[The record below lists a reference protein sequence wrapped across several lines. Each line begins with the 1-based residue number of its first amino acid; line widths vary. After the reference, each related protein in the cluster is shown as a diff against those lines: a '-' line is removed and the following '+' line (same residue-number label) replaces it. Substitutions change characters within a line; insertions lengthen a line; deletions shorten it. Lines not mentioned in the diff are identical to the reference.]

1 MDTSMNPK
9 NHAGHEDVRP
19 TFLDPNLHHVVV
31 EQNVRGSS
39 MAICPS
45 ICETGPD
52 TFLVAYHRTTGVD
65 FKGRYAIWLRD
76 SADGGSSWGS
86 PRLMAE
92 GLQAPGLLLL
102 KSGDLLLNGCLHHGD
117 EVASSSTTMKLF
129 CSKDDGLTWS
139 EEAPIWERSKG
150 MRLQGGCGSLVQMK
164 NGRILC
170 PVQGSEGDNYH
181 TRDNDV
187 PGFRAWCY
195 YSDDGGESWTE
206 SRVGVELPQ
215 RGAMEPSVAETKD
228 GLLVMAL
235 RTQLGSVYISRSED
249 GGETWSEPFASGL
262 EASEA
267 PLAMSCFPD
276 SDRLVLSYC
285 SARYEPEHHHRGERT
300 PLTVA
305 TSTDAGESWSRIGDI
320 AGGEHEFGSCGSNS
334 ICFASDGRVVFAY
347 NWILVP
353 WNREQGFFG
362 GTNLAIAESSWLS

>member
-1 MDTSMNPK
+1 MKQKNP
-9 NHAGHEDVRP
+9 AGNEDVRP

-31 EQNVRGSS
+31 ERNVRGNS

-45 ICETGPD
+45 ICEIGPG

-76 SADGGSSWGS
+76 SEDGGSSWGS
-86 PRLMAE
+86 ARLMAE
-92 GLQAPGLLLL
+92 GLQAPGLLKL
-102 KSGDLLLNGCLHHGD
+102 KSGDLLLNGLLHHGD
-117 EVASSSTTMKLF
+117 EIASTSTSMKLF
-129 CSKDDGLTWS
+129 RSKDDGRTWT

-150 MRLQGGCGSLVQMK
+150 MRHQGGCGSLVELSD
-164 NGRILC
+164 GRILC
-170 PVQGSEGDNYH
+170 PIHASDGDNYH
-181 TRDNDV
+181 TNFQAR
-187 PGFRAWCY
+187 CY
-195 YSDDGGESWTE
+195 YSDDGGENWSE
-206 SRVGVELPQ
+206 SRVSVELPQ
-215 RGAMEPSVAETKD
+215 RGALEPSVAETKD

-249 GGETWSEPFASGL
+249 GGEAWSPAFSSGL
-262 EASEA
+262 EAPEA

-276 SDRLVLSYC
+276 SDRLVLAYC
-285 SARYEPEHHHRGERT
+285 SGRYEPEHHHRGDRT

-353 WNREQGFFG
+353 WNRERGFFG
-362 GTNLAIAESSWLS
+362 GTSLAIAESSWLS

>member
-1 MDTSMNPK
+1 MKPK
-9 NHAGHEDVRP
+9 NHTGHEDVRP
-19 TFLDPNLHHVVV
+19 TILDPNLQHVAV
-31 EQNVRGSS
+31 EQNIRNSS
-39 MAICPS
+39 KAICPS
-45 ICETGPD
+45 ICETGSD
-52 TFLVAYHRTTGVD
+52 AFTIAYHRTTGVD
-65 FKGRYAIWLRD
+65 FKGRYGIWLRD
-76 SADGGSSWGS
+76 SADGGLSWGT
-86 PRLMAE
+86 PRLLEE

-102 KSGDLLLNGCLHHGD
+102 NTGDLLLNGCYHHGD

-129 CSKDDGLTWS
+129 RSKDKGHGWH
-139 EEAPIWERSKG
+139 EEAPIWERSAG
-150 MRLQGGCGSLVQMK
+150 MQLQGGCGSLVQLT

-170 PVQGSEGDNYH
+170 PLHGSEGDNYH
-181 TRDNDV
+181 TN
-187 PGFRAWCY
+187 FEAWCY
-195 YSDDGGESWTE
+195 YSDDGGGSWNESNV
-206 SRVGVELPQ
+206 RVELPQ

-235 RTQLGSVYISRSED
+235 RTQLGSVYVTRSED
-249 GGETWSEPFASGL
+249 GGETWSEAFTSGL
-262 EASEA
+262 EAPEA
-267 PLAMSCFPD
+267 PLAMSCFPE
-276 SDRLVLSYC
+276 SDRLVLLYC
-285 SARYEPEHHHRGERT
+285 SGRYEPEHHHRGERA